1 MAVPLSFAVA
11 VAAAIGGL
19 APRDLLVAV
28 AGPDD
33 PLAVPVAALIGTP
46 LYVSGEAFLPIAA
59 ALSRQGMSDGA
70 LFALIIAGTGVN
82 VPELALVGTVL
93 PARLLASLTATI
105 FLVATVSGYVIPA
118 VT

>member
-1 MAVPLSFAVA
+1 MVVPLAI
-11 VAAAIGGL
+11 AAGIATVITGL
-19 APRDLLVAV
+19 VPRELLVSV

-82 VPELALVGTVL
+82 VPELALLGTVL

-105 FLVATVSGYVIPA
+105 FLVATMSGYAIPVA
-118 VT
+118 T